1 MLKKMITYTD
11 FNGNQRTDPFYFNL
25 TKAELLE
32 MEVGADGGLAELLK
46 KIVETRDERGLV
58 QEFKKFILLSIG
70 EKSDDGT
77 RFIKNDQIR
86 EAFTQTEAYSV
97 LFMELAQDD
106 GAAAVF
112 IKGLMPADLQNEV
125 TMEIKQNEL
134 NAQTAAAVSGTSL
147 TPPPL
152 PTA

>member
-11 FNGNQRTDPFYFNL
+11 FNGNVRTDPFYFNL

-32 MEVGADGGLAELLK
+32 MEVDAEGGLAEALK
-46 KIVETRDERGLV
+46 RIVEIRDERGLV
-58 QEFKKFILLSIG
+58 AEFKKFILMSIG
-70 EKSDDGT
+70 QKSDDGI
-77 RFIKNDQIR
+77 RFIKNDEIR
-86 EAFTQTEAYSV
+86 DAFTQTEAYSV

-106 GAAAVF
+106 GAAAEF
-112 IKGLMPADLQNEV
+112 IKGLMPADLQNELA
-125 TMEIKQNEL
+125 MELKQNEL
-134 NAQTAAAVSGTSL
+134 QAQVGAAVSGTSL

>member
-32 MEVGADGGLAELLK
+32 MEVGSDGGLADALTR
-46 KIVETRDERGLV
+46 IVELRDDRALV
-58 QEFKKFILLSIG
+58 AEFKKFILISIG
-70 EKSDDGT
+70 QKSDDGI
-77 RFIKNDQIR
+77 RFIKTDEIR
-86 EAFTQTEAYSV
+86 EAFTQTAAYSV

-106 GAAAVF
+106 GAAADF
-112 IKGLMPADLQNEV
+112 ITGLMPADLQNEIA
-125 TMEIKQNEL
+125 MEIKQNEL
-134 NAQTAAAVSGTSL
+134 NTNVAAAVSGTSL